1 MTCPRQERH
10 LILALVAFLASTITS
25 VSTAQSPADPP
36 PPPVSTGTVVVEIS
50 DEDNNEEDNDEKD
63 NNEKGNNEKGNDDQK
78 SDNSKSKP
86 QGARSTYKKST
97 PARPTNFQNETD
109 DVPMLDPVRVR
120 PPETV
125 PQSIEEPLATSPTT
139 SSLPARQFGGTVRV
153 IDREQIERS
162 NARDVADLLRNIPG
176 VDIVRTG
183 PTGGVTTTFLRGA
196 NSQHTKVLL
205 DGIPVND
212 PSNASRLFDFGALSL
227 HDIERVEVLQ
237 GPQSVLYG
245 SDAVGGV
252 VNIISRKGEGPGRV
266 RASVMGGS
274 FGTHRESV
282 GISGSSDLVH
292 YSVNSEWRQTDGF
305 TAASPRVGGTESD
318 GFALGTVS
326 GRFGWTPDQNT
337 ELQYIFRWSDARTE
351 IDDTPFTLG
360 SPPSDDLHRKNLS
373 EQFFQRVQLRRQSW
387 EGTLEHVV
395 SFSHTHIDRED
406 TDDVFPSDF
415 AGNTHRFLYQANVY
429 VMPGNTLSA
438 GVDYLDEN
446 AFGSSPFGTASAS
459 QRDTGIFL
467 QDQIDVGERWFTTV
481 GWRWDN
487 HNAAGSSSTYRLTS
501 LIDIW
506 ETGTRVRG
514 SIGTG
519 FRAPSLAENLFP
531 FGNPTLRPE
540 TNKGWEYGVEQ
551 DFCGLTTIG
560 ATYFRNDFRNLIL
573 FDLNTFT
580 LLNIGS
586 GRAHGVE
593 LWSQTLLTDT
603 LRMDVSYTRTD
614 TLDSATGLP
623 LVRRPQHK
631 GTLSFRQT
639 FWCNTASAALN
650 GRFVGNRLDSR
661 DGSVKL
667 DDYVVWDLTADYF
680 VNSDFRVFGRVDNLF
695 DEDYEEITGFSAR
708 PLALFAGADWVF

>member
-1 MTCPRQERH
+1 MSGFQQFGMSYARVRRATFAGSAAT
-10 LILALVAFLASTITS
+10 ILFTLTTRPSLSQTPPDKTP
-25 VSTAQSPADPP
+25 PA
-36 PPPVSTGTVVVEIS
+36 VSTGAVTIELS
-50 DEDNNEEDNDEKD
+50 DEDENESDETRTVA
-63 NNEKGNNEKGNDDQK
+63 
-78 SDNSKSKP
+78 KP
-86 QGARSTYKKST
+86 VSLQEEQG
-97 PARPTNFQNETD
+97 
-109 DVPMLDPVRVR
+109 DVPMLDPVQVR
-120 PPETV
+120 PPELE
-125 PQSIEEPLATSPTT
+125 PQPPIEQPIATSPTT

-176 VDIVRTG
+176 VDVVRTG
-183 PTGGVTTTFLRGA
+183 PTGGVTTTFLRGS

-245 SDAVGGV
+245 SDAIGGV
-252 VNIISRKGEGPGRV
+252 VNVITRKGEGPGRV

-282 GISGSSDLVH
+282 GISGSSDRVH
-292 YSVNSEWRQTDGF
+292 YSVNGEWRQTDGF

-326 GRFGWTPDQNT
+326 GRFGWTPDQDT

-373 EQFFQRVQLRRQSW
+373 EQFFQRIELRRQSW

-406 TDDVFPSDF
+406 TDDIFPSDF
-415 AGNTHRFLYQANVY
+415 AGNSHRFLYQANVY

-446 AFGSSPFGTASAS
+446 AFSSSPFGTASAS

-467 QDQIDVGERWFTTV
+467 QDQIDIGNRWFTTV

-501 LIDIW
+501 LVDVW
-506 ETGTRVRG
+506 ETGTRIRG

-531 FGNPTLRPE
+531 FGNPALRPE

-551 DFCGLTTIG
+551 DFADGLVVVG

-580 LLNIGS
+580 LLNIGA

-593 LWSQTLLTDT
+593 LWSQSLLTDT
-603 LRMDVSYTRTD
+603 LRMDASYTRTD
-614 TLDSATGLP
+614 TQDSATGLP

-631 GTLSFRQT
+631 GTLSFRKS
-639 FWCNTASAALN
+639 FWCNQASTALR
-650 GRFVGNRLDSR
+650 GRFIGNRLDAR
-661 DGSVKL
+661 DGSIKL
-667 DDYVVWDLTADYF
+667 DDYVVWDLTADYY
-680 VNSDFRVFGRVDNLF
+680 VDRDFRVFGRIDNLF